1 MIFSLTGDEYLSTIN
16 SDEFYKFIARYKF
29 VIAYENSVCED
40 YITEKLWRPL
50 IVGVVPIYYGAPNVQ
65 VIIHFLY
72 YIFYTSIIFKGF
84 KVHLTFAYVYIYT

>member
-1 MIFSLTGDEYLSTIN
+1 MIFSLTGDEYLNTID

-50 IVGVVPIYYGAPNVQ
+50 ILGVVPIYFGAPNVQ
-65 VIIHFLY
+65 VIINTS
-72 YIFYTSIIFKGF
+72 YIFLIIFVLKIPSRNWKLGCF
-84 KVHLTFAYVYIYT
+84 WFPKV